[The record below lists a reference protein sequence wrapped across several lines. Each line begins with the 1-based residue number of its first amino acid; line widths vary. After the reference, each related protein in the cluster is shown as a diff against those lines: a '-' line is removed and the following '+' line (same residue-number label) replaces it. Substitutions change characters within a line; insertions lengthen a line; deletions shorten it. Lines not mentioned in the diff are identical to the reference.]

1 MSRAW
6 RLRAVD
12 LFCVAAAALLLPS
25 TPWGHPS
32 AVGFALLLVAIGFSN
47 AALIHVTIARQR
59 VSFTLTE
66 GLLAGAYLMAP
77 GSWIIIPA
85 VVGLIPLLV
94 INKSSAL
101 KIQHNV
107 AQYIV
112 ATSLASYVVY
122 ALHNTI
128 PACIVGMTAWW
139 VASQIMSAIP
149 LSIMSGERFRKMVFE
164 YAALQAVHAGG
175 TMSIGLLAAWLAVNA
190 PFGLPSS
197 SRAAV
202 ARSRIFRSCGWDLR
216 PGTPS
221 RRPMPDRVCT
231 GLAASAMRSN
241 GDGSVGMRRVGS
253 WRAASVYLTT

>member
-94 INKSSAL
+94 INKLGVPRRPEISA
-101 KIQHNV
+101 NEF
-107 AQYIV
+107 
-112 ATSLASYVVY
+112 ATSVECRL
-122 ALHNTI
+122 LGQI
-128 PACIVGMTAWW
+128 P
-139 VASQIMSAIP
+139 
-149 LSIMSGERFRKMVFE
+149 FD
-164 YAALQAVHAGG
+164 AALFG
-175 TMSIGLLAAWLAVNA
+175 TAANNGQMIAEVSASHKTAELFRQMAQVLTGRAEAKRGRPGLLGKL
-190 PFGLPSS
+190 LK
-197 SRAAV
+197 RA
-202 ARSRIFRSCGWDLR
+202 G
-216 PGTPS
+216 
-221 RRPMPDRVCT
+221 
-231 GLAASAMRSN
+231 
-241 GDGSVGMRRVGS
+241 
-253 WRAASVYLTT
+253 